1 MSLISRILKANPS
14 AQVSSVLTGSFTI
27 PSAKGAFYEP
37 PTPRGL
43 FVGGQPVSNPAVNI
57 DYIEIATTGNAANF
71 GDLTFGAYDCPGV
84 NASTTR
90 AVIGGGQRRV
100 SNVNAYSN
108 IMDYVTIAT
117 TGNATDFGDRTV
129 TGGQRGSFSNSTR
142 GVSGDGQY
150 IDYVTIASTGNAV
163 DFGDR
168 TVNADQYCGTGS
180 STRGLFFGGAVPGA
194 GGGSAYNVIDYF
206 TIANTGNAT
215 DFGDLAYGTYVQ
227 GCLSS
232 PTRAV
237 VGGANYAGVGYDSG
251 ISYVTIASTGNA
263 TNFGNLSSARGNG
276 AGTSSDIRGIFSG
289 GEGSNGSNVIDYI
302 TIASTGN
309 ATDFGDLTQ
318 QRRAHAA
325 ASNAHGGL

>member
-1 MSLISRILKANPS
+1 MVPILGTIA
-14 AQVSSVLTGSFTI
+14 SSFDNTI
-27 PSAKGAFYEP
+27 VA
-37 PTPRGL
+37 RGL
-43 FVGGQPVSNPAVNI
+43 FAGGEQNSAVTYNII
-57 DYIEIATTGNAANF
+57 DYVTITTTGNAIDF
-71 GDLTFGAYDCPGV
+71 GDLTQARGYVIGNSSSTRAIFCGGTEPSGV
-84 NASTTR
+84 NT
-90 AVIGGGQRRV
+90 I
-100 SNVNAYSN
+100 
-108 IMDYVTIAT
+108 DYVTIAT

-129 TGGQRGSFSNSTR
+129 TGGQRGSFSNATR

-150 IDYVTIASTGNAV
+150 IDYVTIATTGNAT

-168 TVNADQYCGTGS
+168 TVNADQYGGTGS

-215 DFGDLAYGTYVQ
+215 DFGDLAYGTYIQ

-237 VGGANYAGVGYDSG
+237 VGGSNYAGVGYDSSM
-251 ISYVTIASTGNA
+251 SYVTIASTGNA

-276 AGTSSDIRGIFSG
+276 AGTSSDTRGIFSG

-302 TIASTGN
+302 TIATTGN